1 MKKLLKYMREYRLR
15 AVLAPLFKLIE
26 ATFELFVPLVVA
38 DIIDNGI
45 PSGDTSY
52 IMKRGLLM
60 ALLGVIGFLC
70 ALVAQYFSARVAV
83 GFAANIRSA
92 LYHKIQG
99 FSYNELDKIGTSTLI
114 TRLSGD
120 VNQVQTGVNLALRLL
135 LRSPF
140 IVFGAMIMAFTV
152 DVKSALIF
160 VAAIPLLAIIVVGI
174 MRLTVPLYKKVQGK
188 LDKVL
193 LKTRENIHG
202 VRVIRAFCKENDEIS
217 EFNNENNNLLKQ
229 QKFVGRISAFMNPL
243 TYVVINSA
251 VIAIIYFGG
260 KQVYNGELTQGQVV
274 ALYNYMSQI
283 LVELIKLANM
293 IITVNKALASA
304 SRIESV
310 ISVEVTPD
318 APTEEISDKYIE
330 YRNVSFKYPGSN
342 EYSLENINF
351 SVNKG
356 ETVGIIGAT
365 GSGKSTLVNLLPL
378 FYGSTEG
385 AVLLDGKDV
394 KTFDQKLLRKSFGIV
409 PQKNVLFKG
418 TIRENLLLGGKIA
431 SEEEINLAVE
441 TAQAS
446 DVVERKGG
454 LDADVEQNG
463 RNFSGGQKQRLC
475 IARALIGN
483 PEILILDD
491 SSSALDFATES
502 RLRKAL
508 KNLSFKPTVFIVS
521 QRVSS
526 VMHADKI
533 IVMDDGQAVGI
544 GTHDE
549 LINTSD
555 VYSEICRAQLSKEEI

>member
-1 MKKLLKYMREYRLR
+1 MKKLLKYMKKYRLR

-45 PSGDTSY
+45 PLGDTSY
-52 IMKRGLLM
+52 ILKRGLLM
-60 ALLGVIGFLC
+60 AMLGVIGFLC

-92 LYHKIQG
+92 LYKKIQG

-114 TRLSGD
+114 TRLTGD

-160 VAAIPLLAIIVVGI
+160 VATIPLLTIIVVGI

-217 EFNNENNNLLKQ
+217 EFNNENNDLLKQ

-260 KQVYNGELTQGQVV
+260 MQVYNGELTQGQVV

-310 ISVEVTPD
+310 ISVEATPD
-318 APTEEISDKYIE
+318 VPTEEISDKYIE

-394 KTFDQKLLRKSFGIV
+394 KSFDQKLLRKRFGIV

-418 TIRENLLLGGKIA
+418 TIRENLLLGGKTA
-431 SEEEINLAVE
+431 SEEEINMAVK

-454 LDADVEQNG
+454 LEADVEQNG

-508 KNLSFKPTVFIVS
+508 KSLSFNPTVFIVS

-544 GTHDE
+544 GTHDQ

-555 VYSEICRAQLSKEEI
+555 VYSEICRAQLSKEEM